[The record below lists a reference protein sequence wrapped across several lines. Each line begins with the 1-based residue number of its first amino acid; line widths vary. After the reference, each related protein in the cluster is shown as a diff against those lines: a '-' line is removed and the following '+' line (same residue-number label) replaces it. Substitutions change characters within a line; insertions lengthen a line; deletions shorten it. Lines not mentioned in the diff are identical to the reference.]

1 MSFGSKEDSRVDS
14 KADSRMDAKSRT
26 DTLYFTVSTAG
37 HVDHGKTSLLR
48 GLTGIDPD
56 RLKEEKARQMTT
68 DLGFAHLRLPAE
80 QVRKSRPKVDSDIVV
95 SFVDVPGHGKFLKNM
110 LAGVGGLDMA
120 LLVVAADEGPMP
132 QTEQHAKILSAL
144 GISRVLLIVTKC
156 DMASDAQRSDAISRS
171 KELLQR
177 VELTLVD
184 VAEVSNTTKDGF
196 AEMTEKLVSAL
207 VDAGERESARLNAP
221 PFLPIDRVFSIV
233 GYGVVVTGTL
243 VKGAIAQGDN
253 LLIEPGNIKAR
264 VRGLETFNTS
274 VSQATAGQRLA
285 INFSLKEGKALARG
299 QVVVGEQCAPTRTL
313 IVELGQPGLKLEEHF
328 EQHVLGQPARIYH
341 GTAECQGAVR
351 WMEALPAKPSGKKT
365 YIAQITLFDPLIAE
379 PGDRFVLRY
388 GDEGLAGGSILITA
402 RPRWITRERLVSLAK
417 LLAAGAR
424 KEAAVEF
431 LKANPQGLL
440 PDAAFSVL
448 LPPLQLPVLIS
459 ELIGAGQLTRLSTF
473 VLSAETRK
481 NLFERLVA
489 EVEKAAKS
497 SAHEPSSDGRNS
509 PEALR
514 NKVLP
519 GLDRTAFQEIVRE
532 AIEKKLVIRQQEKLL
547 PAKEELLQA
556 PDEVKV
562 LADKVLPILQQHICL
577 EIEELAK
584 QSGADKRKVQ
594 AALQHLNKEGRGCVV
609 AHDFASTTESIEA
622 AHKHLSSIFRAKK
635 DIAPGDFREAVGTSR
650 KYAMALLAY
659 FDDKAIT
666 RRVQNGR
673 VLLKYPKD
681 EET

>member
-1 MSFGSKEDSRVDS
+1 MSIDLKNRI
-14 KADSRMDAKSRT
+14 

-48 GLTGIDPD
+48 GLTGTDPD

-80 QVRKSRPKVDSDIVV
+80 TVKKSRPQVDTDIVV

-144 GISRVLLIVTKC
+144 GISRVLLVVTKC
-156 DMASDAQRSDAISRS
+156 DMASPAQLSEAIAGS

-177 VELTLVD
+177 VDLTLVD
-184 VAEVSNTTKDGF
+184 IAEVSNVTKDGF
-196 AEMTEKLVSAL
+196 PALIEKLVNAL

-243 VKGAIAQGDN
+243 VKGSIAQGDN

-274 VSQATAGQRLA
+274 VASATAGQRLA

-299 QVVVGEQCAPTRTL
+299 QVVVGEQCSPTSTL
-313 IVELGQPGLKLEEHF
+313 IVELGQPGVKLEDNF
-328 EQHVLGQPARIYH
+328 QQHVLGQPARIYH

-351 WMEALPAKPSGKKT
+351 WMEELPVEANGKKSF
-365 YIAQITLFDPLIAE
+365 IAQITLFDPLIAE

-388 GDEGLAGGSILITA
+388 GDEGLAGGRILITS
-402 RPRWITRERLVSLAK
+402 RPRWITRERLVGLAK
-417 LLAAGAR
+417 LLAANER
-424 KEAAVEF
+424 KAAALEF

-440 PDAAFSVL
+440 PDSAFAFL
-448 LPPLQLPVLIS
+448 LPPLSLPVVIS
-459 ELIGAGQLTRLSTF
+459 ELIDSEKLTRVASF
-473 VLSAETRK
+473 VLSPETRK
-481 NLFERLVA
+481 SLFDRLVM
-489 EVEKAAKS
+489 EVEKAAQPTNDS
-497 SAHEPSSDGRNS
+497 SSDVRNTQ
-509 PEALR
+509 EALR
-514 NKVLP
+514 NKVLA
-519 GLDRTAFQEIVRE
+519 GLDRTAFQEIVKE
-532 AIEKKLVIRQQEKLL
+532 AIEKKLVIRQAEKLL

-556 PDEVKV
+556 PDDVRLLSQK
-562 LADKVLPILQQHICL
+562 LLSILNEHVCL

-584 QSGADKRKVQ
+584 QTNSDKRKVQ
-594 AALQHLNKEGRGCVV
+594 AALQLLSKEGKATVV
-609 AHDFASTTESIEA
+609 AHDFASTMESIDV
-622 AHKHLSSIFRAKK
+622 AHKQLSKIFRAKK

-659 FDDKAIT
+659 FDDRAIT
-666 RRVQNGR
+666 RRMQNSR

-681 EET
+681 EEM

>member
-1 MSFGSKEDSRVDS
+1 MSTSDLKNRI
-14 KADSRMDAKSRT
+14 

-68 DLGFAHLRLPAE
+68 DLGFAHLRLSAE
-80 QVRKSRPKVDSDIVV
+80 QVKQSRPKVDTNIVV

-144 GISRVLLIVTKC
+144 GISRVLLVVTKC
-156 DMASDAQRSDAISRS
+156 DMASPAQLSDAVARS

-184 VAEVSNTTKDGF
+184 VAEVSNISKSGF
-196 AEMTEKLVSAL
+196 PELIEKLINAL

-274 VSQATAGQRLA
+274 VASATAGQRLA

-299 QVVVGEQCAPTRTL
+299 QVVVGEQCSPTSTL
-313 IVELGQPGLKLEEHF
+313 IVELGQPGVKLEENF
-328 EQHVLGQPARIYH
+328 REHVLGQPARIYH

-351 WMEALPAKPSGKKT
+351 WMEDLPAEPTGKRSF
-365 YIAQITLFDPLIAE
+365 IAQITLFDPLIAE

-388 GDEGLAGGSILITA
+388 GDEGLAGGRILITA

-417 LLAAGAR
+417 LLAANSR
-424 KEAAVEF
+424 KEAAMEF

-440 PDAAFSVL
+440 ADASFISL
-448 LPPLQLPVLIS
+448 LPPLLLPAVIS
-459 ELIGAGQLTRLSTF
+459 ELIDSNKLTRLSTF
-473 VLSAETRK
+473 VLTPETRK

-497 SAHEPSSDGRNS
+497 SNDSSTDARNS
-509 PEALR
+509 QEALR
-514 NKVLP
+514 NKVLA
-519 GLDRTAFQEIVRE
+519 GLDRSAFQEIVKE
-532 AIEKKLVIRQQEKLL
+532 AIEKKLVIRQSEKLL

-556 PDEVKV
+556 PDEVRLLSEKV
-562 LADKVLPILQQHICL
+562 LSILKEHICL
-577 EIEELAK
+577 ELEELAK
-584 QSGADKRKVQ
+584 QTGSDKRRVQ
-594 AALQHLNKEGRGCVV
+594 VAMQLLSKEGTASVV
-609 AHDFASTTESIEA
+609 AHDFACTTESIDA
-622 AHKHLSSIFRAKK
+622 AHKQLSKIFRQKK

-659 FDDKAIT
+659 FDDRAVT
-666 RRVQNGR
+666 RRINNGR

-681 EET
+681 EEM

>member
-1 MSFGSKEDSRVDS
+1 MSTSDLKNRI
-14 KADSRMDAKSRT
+14 

-68 DLGFAHLRLPAE
+68 DLGFAHLRLPA
-80 QVRKSRPKVDSDIVV
+80 QTVKQSRPKVDSDIVV

-144 GISRVLLIVTKC
+144 GISRVLLVITKC
-156 DMASDAQRSDAISRS
+156 DMASPPQLSEAVSRS
-171 KELLQR
+171 RELLQR
-177 VELTLVD
+177 VDLTLVD
-184 VAEVSNTTKDGF
+184 VAEVSNVTKAGF
-196 AEMTEKLVSAL
+196 PELIEKLVNAL

-243 VKGAIAQGDN
+243 VKGAISQGDN

-274 VSQATAGQRLA
+274 VASATAGQRLA

-299 QVVVGEQCAPTRTL
+299 QVVVGEQCSPTSTL
-313 IVELGQPGLKLEEHF
+313 IVELGQPGVKLEENF
-328 EQHVLGQPARIYH
+328 REHVLGQPARIYH

-351 WMEALPAKPSGKKT
+351 WMEDLPAEPSGKRSF
-365 YIAQITLFDPLIAE
+365 IAQITLFDPLIAE

-388 GDEGLAGGSILITA
+388 GDEGLAGGRILITS

-417 LLAAGAR
+417 LLAANSR
-424 KEAAVEF
+424 KEAALEF

-440 PDAAFSVL
+440 ADAAFGCL
-448 LPPLQLPVLIS
+448 LPPLLLPAVIS
-459 ELIGAGQLTRLSTF
+459 ELIDAQKLTRLSTF
-473 VLSAETRK
+473 VLSPDTRK
-481 NLFERLVA
+481 NLFDRLVV
-489 EVEKAAKS
+489 EVEKAAQKGSDS
-497 SAHEPSSDGRNS
+497 SADARNS
-509 PEALR
+509 QEALR
-514 NKVLP
+514 NKVLA
-519 GLDRTAFQEIVRE
+519 GLDRAAFQEIVKE
-532 AIEKKLVIRQQEKLL
+532 AIEKKLVIRQSEKLL

-556 PDEVKV
+556 PDDVRLLSEKV
-562 LADKVLPILQQHICL
+562 LSILKEHICL
-577 EIEELAK
+577 ELEELARQTAGK
-584 QSGADKRKVQ
+584 ADR
-594 AALQHLNKEGRGCVV
+594 H
-609 AHDFASTTESIEA
+609 
-622 AHKHLSSIFRAKK
+622 
-635 DIAPGDFREAVGTSR
+635 
-650 KYAMALLAY
+650 
-659 FDDKAIT
+659 
-666 RRVQNGR
+666 
-673 VLLKYPKD
+673 
-681 EET
+681 